1 MWLPSTPNPSKPHL
15 TLALWLYCGAAGMRV
30 WLPLFPREEESSH
43 SFMARRIMLHFP
55 LNNIYPLAI
64 LFEEAIILG
73 AENDTQLYPGGN
85 REGPSSLPFC
95 TLERVSEVYL
105 QQLLR

>member
-1 MWLPSTPNPSKPHL
+1 
-15 TLALWLYCGAAGMRV
+15 
-30 WLPLFPREEESSH
+30 
-43 SFMARRIMLHFP
+43 MLHLP
-55 LNNIYPLAI
+55 LNNISPLAN

-85 REGPSSLPFC
+85 KEGPSSLPFC
-95 TLERVSEVYL
+95 TLERVSEAYR